1 MSITAPASRPGPALR
16 VGLSRDDLLM
26 RAGVVVLALLL
37 LVMVG
42 LPLWS
47 LLAKGFE
54 DRDGKFVGLANYVS
68 YFSTPALF
76 NSALNSLHVAAVTTA
91 IVVPLAFLY
100 AYALTRAVLPA
111 RWLFQGI
118 SLIPIFAPSLLPGLA
133 LIYLFG
139 NQGFFKGLIGGS
151 IYGFD
156 GIVIAQ
162 VFYCFPHATL
172 ILTTALATADAR
184 LYEAADALGASKLR
198 VFFTVTLPGAKY
210 GLISAALV
218 VFTLVITD
226 FGIAKVIGGNFN
238 VLATD
243 VYKQVIG
250 QQNFSM
256 GAVVGMVLLAP
267 AALAF
272 LVDRLVQ
279 RKQVALLTARA
290 VPLVPKP
297 KLGRDVFFALFCTL
311 VSAGI
316 LAILGMAIWGSLIKY
331 WPYNLSLTLANYDFA
346 TFDAN
351 GWESYWNSVQ
361 MAVWAA
367 LFGTALMFTG
377 AWLNEKTRG
386 FGAMRGVVQFFAFL
400 PMAVPGLVL
409 GLGYIFFFNAV
420 HNPLNFLYATMAIL
434 VINTVAHFYTV
445 GHLTA
450 TTALKQIDP
459 EFEAVSASLK
469 VPIWRTFVRVTAPIC
484 LPAILDI
491 AIYLFVNAMTTVS
504 SVIFLYATDT
514 KLASVAAVNIE
525 EAGATAAA
533 AALCVVIV
541 ATSAAVKAL
550 HLVADRFLLGHL
562 QAWRRR

>member
-1 MSITAPASRPGPALR
+1 MTVAAPTIHPG
-16 VGLSRDDLLM
+16 VSRDDVLM
-26 RAGVVVLALLL
+26 RGGLVLLVVALLL
-37 LVMVG
+37 MVG

-54 DRDGKFVGLANYVS
+54 DRDGHFVGLDNYAA

-76 NSALNSLHVAAVTTA
+76 HSALNSLAVAAAATVV
-91 IVVPLAFLY
+91 VVPLAFTY
-100 AYALTRAVLPA
+100 AYALTRAVLPM
-111 RWLFQGI
+111 RWLFQGV
-118 SLIPIFAPSLLPGLA
+118 SLVPIFAPSLLPGLA

-139 NQGFFKGLIGGS
+139 NQGFFKDLLGGS

-156 GIVIAQ
+156 GILIAQ
-162 VFYCFPHATL
+162 IFYCFPHATL
-172 ILTTALATADAR
+172 ILATALATADAR
-184 LYEAADALGASKLR
+184 LYEAADALGASTLR
-198 VFFTVTLPGAKY
+198 IFLTVTLPGARY

-267 AALAF
+267 AALAY

-279 RKQVALLTARA
+279 RHQVALLTARA
-290 VPLVPKP
+290 VPLVPRPKP
-297 KLGRDVFFALFCTL
+297 GRDAFFTVCCTGI
-311 VSAGI
+311 AIGI
-316 LAILGMAIWGSLIKY
+316 LGILGMAAWGSLVTY
-331 WPYNLSLTLANYDFA
+331 WPYNLSLTLGNYDFA
-346 TFDAN
+346 TVDAN
-351 GWESYWNSVQ
+351 GWDSYYNSVR
-361 MAVWAA
+361 MAVGAA
-367 LFGTALMFTG
+367 VFGTVFMFVG

-386 FGAMRGVVQFFAFL
+386 FGAVRTVVQFLALL

-409 GLGYIFFFNAV
+409 GLGYIFFFNAP
-420 HNPLNFLYATMAIL
+420 HNPLNVLYATMAIL

-469 VPIWRTFVRVTAPIC
+469 VPVWRTFARVTAPIC
-484 LPAILDI
+484 LPTILDI
-491 AIYLFVNAMTTVS
+491 GVYLFVNAMTTVS
-504 SVIFLYATDT
+504 SVIFLYAPDT
-514 KLASVAAVNIE
+514 KLASVAAINIE
-525 EAGATAAA
+525 EAGQTAAA
-533 AALCVVIV
+533 AALCMVIV
-541 ATSAAVKAL
+541 ITSAAMKAL
-550 HLVADRFLLGHL
+550 HLLADRFLLGRV
-562 QAWRRR
+562 QAWRLR

>member
-1 MSITAPASRPGPALR
+1 MSVAAPTLR
-16 VGLSRDDLLM
+16 VRLSRDDLLM
-26 RAGVVVLALLL
+26 RAGVALLAVVLLLI
-37 LVMVG
+37 VG

-54 DRDGKFVGLANYVS
+54 DRDGKFVGLANYIS

-76 NSALNSLHVAAVTTA
+76 NSALNSFQVAAVCTL
-91 IVVPLAFLY
+91 IVVPIAFLY
-100 AYALTRAVLPA
+100 AYALTRAVLPL
-111 RWLFQGI
+111 RWLFQGVA
-118 SLIPIFAPSLLPGLA
+118 LIPIFAPSLLPGLA

-139 NQGFFKGLIGGS
+139 TQGFFKSWLGGGQ
-151 IYGFD
+151 IYGFE

-162 VFYCFPHATL
+162 VFYCLPHAMM
-172 ILTTALATADAR
+172 ILVTALATADAR
-184 LYEAADALGASKLR
+184 LYEAADVLGASKVR

-210 GLISAALV
+210 GVISASLV
-218 VFTLVITD
+218 VFTLVMTD

-272 LVDRLVQ
+272 AVDRFVQ

-290 VPLVPKP
+290 VPLVPRP
-297 KLGRDVFFALFCTL
+297 KAGRDLFYTLFCTL
-311 VSAGI
+311 VAAGI
-316 LAILGMAIWGSLIKY
+316 LTILGMAVWGSFIQY
-331 WPYNLSLTLANYDFA
+331 WPYNLTLTWANYKFES
-346 TFDAN
+346 FDAN
-351 GWESYWNSVQ
+351 GWDSYTNSLA
-361 MAVWAA
+361 MAVGAA
-367 LFGTALMFTG
+367 VVGTTLTFTG
-377 AWLNEKTRG
+377 AWLTEKTKG
-386 FGAMRGVVQFFAFL
+386 FYLLRDLVRLLAFL

-409 GLGYIFFFNAV
+409 GLGYIFFFNALN
-420 HNPLNFLYATMAIL
+420 NPLNFLYATMAIL

-469 VPIWRTFVRVTAPIC
+469 VPIWRTFGRVTVPIC
-484 LPAILDI
+484 LPSILDV
-491 AIYLFVNAMTTVS
+491 AVYMFVNAMTTVS
-504 SVIFLYATDT
+504 SVIFLYAPDT

-525 EAGATAAA
+525 EAGTTAAA
-533 AALCVVIV
+533 TALCVVIV
-541 ATSAAVKAL
+541 VTSAGVKAL
-550 HLVADRFLLGHL
+550 HLLADRFLLGRV

>member
-1 MSITAPASRPGPALR
+1 MSLAAPSVK
-16 VGLSRDDLLM
+16 VGMSRDDLMM
-26 RAGVVVLALLL
+26 RAGIVLLAVLL

-42 LPLWS
+42 LPLWT
-47 LLAKGFE
+47 LLAKGFQ
-54 DRDGKFVGLANYVS
+54 DQDGKFVGLANYVS

-76 NSALNSLHVAAVTTA
+76 NSALNSLHVAAVSTV

-100 AYALTRAVLPA
+100 AYALTRTVLPL

-139 NQGFFKGLIGGS
+139 TQGFFKALLGGGS

-172 ILTTALATADAR
+172 ILVTALATADAR

-272 LVDRLVQ
+272 VVDRLVQ

-297 KLGRDVFFALFCTL
+297 KPGRDFLATLFCTL
-311 VSAGI
+311 VAIGI

-331 WPYNLSLTLANYDFA
+331 WPYNLSLTLDNYDFA
-346 TFDAN
+346 KVDAN
-351 GWESYWNSVQ
+351 GWDSYWNSIE
-361 MAVWAA
+361 MAVGAA
-367 LFGTALMFTG
+367 IFGTALTFTG
-377 AWLNEKTRG
+377 AWLTEKTRG
-386 FGAMRGVVQFFAFL
+386 FYAMRSVVQLLAFL

-409 GLGYIFFFNAV
+409 GLGYIFFFNAPG
-420 HNPLNFLYATMAIL
+420 NPLGFLYATMGIL
-434 VINTVAHFYTV
+434 VVNSVAHFYTV

-459 EFEAVSASLK
+459 EFESVSASLK
-469 VPIWRTFVRVTAPIC
+469 VPVWRTFTRVTAPIC
-484 LPAILDI
+484 LPSILDI

-504 SVIFLYATDT
+504 SVIFLYAPDT

-525 EAGATAAA
+525 EAGTTAAA

-541 ATSAAVKAL
+541 LTSAAVKIV
-550 HLVADRFLLGHL
+550 HLLADRFLLDRL

>member
-1 MSITAPASRPGPALR
+1 VSLAAPVLR
-16 VGLSRDDLLM
+16 IGLSRDDLLM
-26 RAGVVVLALLL
+26 RAGVTVLALVLL
-37 LVMVG
+37 LILG
-42 LPLWS
+42 LPLWA
-47 LLAKGFE
+47 LLSKGFE
-54 DRDGKFVGLANYVS
+54 DSAGHFIGVANYVA

-76 NSALNSLHVAAVTTA
+76 SSALNSFAVATVSTA
-91 IVVPLAFLY
+91 IVIPLAFLY
-100 AYALTRAVLPA
+100 AYALTRTVLPFK
-111 RWLFQGI
+111 WLFQGI
-118 SLIPIFAPSLLPGLA
+118 SLIPIFAPSLLPGLS
-133 LIYLFG
+133 LVYLFG
-139 NQGFFKGLIGGS
+139 TQGFFKALIGGS
-151 IYGFD
+151 IYGFK

-162 VFYCFPHATL
+162 VFYCFPHAVL
-172 ILTTALATADAR
+172 ILTTALSLADAR
-184 LYEAADALGASKLR
+184 LYEAADVLGASRLR

-210 GLISAALV
+210 GLISAAMV

-256 GAVVGMVLLAP
+256 GAVIGMVLLAP

-272 LVDRLVQ
+272 AIDRLVQ
-279 RKQVALLTARA
+279 RQQVALLTARA
-290 VPLVPKP
+290 VPLAPKP
-297 KLGRDVFFALFCTL
+297 KPGRDAFFTLFCVV
-311 VSAGI
+311 VSLFI

-331 WPYNLSLTLANYDFA
+331 WPYNLSLTWANYDFA

-351 GWESYWNSVQ
+351 GWDSYYNSLR
-361 MAVWAA
+361 MAVGAA
-367 LFGTALMFTG
+367 VVGTALMFVG
-377 AWLNEKTRG
+377 AWLNEKTGG
-386 FGAMRGVVQFFAFL
+386 FGAMRGLVQLLAFL

-409 GLGYIFFFNAV
+409 GLGYIFFFNAPW
-420 HNPLNFLYATMAIL
+420 NPLNFLYATMAIL

-459 EFEAVSASLK
+459 EFESVSASLK
-469 VPIWRTFVRVTAPIC
+469 VSVWRTFLRVTVPIC
-484 LPAILDI
+484 LPTILDI

-504 SVIFLYATDT
+504 SVIFLYAPDT
-514 KLASVAAVNIE
+514 KLASVAALNIE
-525 EAGATAAA
+525 EAGTTAAA

-541 ATSAAVKAL
+541 ATSASVKAL
-550 HLVADRFLLGHL
+550 HLVADRFLLGRL

>member
-1 MSITAPASRPGPALR
+1 MSIAAAVRLR
-16 VGLSRDDLLM
+16 TTRLSLSGDELAM
-26 RAGVVVLALLL
+26 RAGVVVLALVL
-37 LVMVG
+37 LVIVG

-54 DRDGKFVGLANYVS
+54 DRDGRFVGLANYLA

-76 NSALNSLHVAAVTTA
+76 DSALNSFHVAAATTL
-91 IVVPLAFLY
+91 IVVPLAFFF
-100 AYALTRAVLPA
+100 AYALTRTVLPA

-133 LIYLFG
+133 LVYLFG
-139 NQGFFKGLIGGS
+139 NQGFFKGLLGGP

-156 GIVIAQ
+156 GILIAQ

-172 ILTTALATADAR
+172 ILVTALATADAR

-272 LVDRLVQ
+272 VVDRLVQ

-290 VPLVPKP
+290 VPLIPRP
-297 KLGRDVFFALFCTL
+297 KLGRDAFFTAFCTL
-311 VSAGI
+311 VSVGI
-316 LAILGMAIWGSLIKY
+316 LAILGMAAWGSLIKY
-331 WPYNLSLTLANYDFA
+331 WPYNLSLTLDNYDFA
-346 TFDAN
+346 KVDAN
-351 GWESYWNSVQ
+351 GWDSYFNSLE
-361 MAVWAA
+361 MAAGAA
-367 LFGTALMFTG
+367 LFGTALMFVG
-377 AWLNEKTRG
+377 AWLNEKTRD
-386 FGAMRGVVQFFAFL
+386 FFLMRGIVQLLAFL

-409 GLGYIFFFNAV
+409 GLGYIFFFNAPG
-420 HNPLNFLYATMAIL
+420 NPLNFLYATMAIL
-434 VINTVAHFYTV
+434 VINAVAHFYTV

-459 EFEAVSASLK
+459 EFESVSASLK
-469 VPIWRTFVRVTAPIC
+469 VPVWRTFARVIVPIC

-504 SVIFLYATDT
+504 SVIFLYAPDT
-514 KLASVAAVNIE
+514 KLASVAALNIE
-525 EAGATAAA
+525 EAGQTAAA
-533 AALCVVIV
+533 AALCIVIV
-541 ATSAAVKAL
+541 VTSASVKAL
-550 HLVADRFLLGHL
+550 HVLSDRFLLGQL

>member
-1 MSITAPASRPGPALR
+1 VSVAASGRPPILR
-16 VGLSRDDLLM
+16 IALSRDDLAM
-26 RAGVVVLALLL
+26 RLGVVLFALVL
-37 LVMVG
+37 LVIVG

-76 NSALNSLHVAAVTTA
+76 DSALNSFHVAAVCTL
-91 IVVPLAFLY
+91 IVVPLAFFY
-100 AYALTRAVLPA
+100 AYALTRTVLPA

-133 LIYLFG
+133 LVYLFG
-139 NQGFFKGLIGGS
+139 NQGFFKGLLGGS

-172 ILTTALATADAR
+172 ILVTALATADAR

-218 VFTLVITD
+218 VFTLVLTD

-256 GAVVGMVLLAP
+256 GAVVGMMLLAP

-290 VPLVPKP
+290 VPLIPRPKF
-297 KLGRDVFFALFCTL
+297 GRDLFFTAFCSL
-311 VSAGI
+311 VSIGI
-316 LAILGMAIWGSLIKY
+316 LGILGMAVWGSLIKY
-331 WPYNLSLTLANYDFA
+331 WPYNLSLTLGNYAFAN
-346 TFDAN
+346 FDAG
-351 GWESYWNSVQ
+351 GWSSYYHSLE
-361 MAVWAA
+361 MAAGAA
-367 LFGTALMFTG
+367 IFGTTLMFVG
-377 AWLNEKTRG
+377 AWLNEKTRE
-386 FGAMRGVVQFFAFL
+386 FFVMRGIVQFLAFL

-409 GLGYIFFFNAV
+409 GLGYIFFFNAPN
-420 HNPLNFLYATMAIL
+420 NPLNFLYATMAIL
-434 VINTVAHFYTV
+434 VINTTAHFYTV

-459 EFEAVSASLK
+459 EFESVSASLK
-469 VPIWRTFVRVTAPIC
+469 VPVWRTFARVTAPIC

-504 SVIFLYATDT
+504 SVIFLYAPDT

-525 EAGATAAA
+525 ESGATAVA
-533 AALCVVIV
+533 AALCIVIV
-541 ATSAAVKAL
+541 ITSAAVKAL
-550 HLVADRFLLGHL
+550 HVLADRFLLGRL
-562 QAWRRR
+562 QAWRQR

>member
-1 MSITAPASRPGPALR
+1 
-16 VGLSRDDLLM
+16 M
-26 RAGVVVLALLL
+26 RAGIVALAGLLL
-37 LVMVG
+37 LIVG
-42 LPLWS
+42 LPLWA

-54 DRDGKFVGLANYVS
+54 NRDGQFVGLANYVA

-76 NSALNSLHVAAVTTA
+76 ASALNSFHVATVSTA

-100 AYALTRAVLPA
+100 AYALTRTCLPGK
-111 RWLFQGI
+111 WLFQGI

-133 LIYLFG
+133 LVYLFG
-139 NQGFFKGLIGGS
+139 TQGFFKALLGGGS

-172 ILTTALATADAR
+172 ILVTALATADAR

-272 LVDRLVQ
+272 VVDRLVQ

-290 VPLVPKP
+290 VPLIPRPKP
-297 KLGRDVFFALFCTL
+297 GRDIAFTLFCTV
-311 VSAGI
+311 VSMGI
-316 LAILGMAIWGSLIKY
+316 LAILGMAVWGSLIKY
-331 WPYNLSLTLANYDFA
+331 WPYNLSLTWANYDFA

-351 GWESYWNSVQ
+351 GWDSYFNSLR
-361 MAVWAA
+361 MAAGAA
-367 LFGTALMFTG
+367 IFGTALMFTG
-377 AWLNEKTRG
+377 AWLNEKTSG
-386 FGAMRGVVQFFAFL
+386 FGAMRSAVQLLAFL
-400 PMAVPGLVL
+400 PMAVPGIVL
-409 GLGYIFFFNAV
+409 GLGYIFFFNAAG
-420 HNPLNFLYATMAIL
+420 NPLNFLYATMAIL

-469 VPIWRTFVRVTAPIC
+469 VPIWRTFARVTAPIC

-504 SVIFLYATDT
+504 SVIFLYAPDT

-525 EAGATAAA
+525 EAGTTAAA

-550 HLVADRFLLGHL
+550 HLVADRFLFARL

>member
-1 MSITAPASRPGPALR
+1 MSLAVSSGK
-16 VGLSRDDLLM
+16 VGLSRDDLVM
-26 RAGVVVLALLL
+26 RAGLVLLAALL

-42 LPLWS
+42 LPLWT
-47 LLAKGFE
+47 LLAKGFQ
-54 DRDGKFVGLANYVS
+54 DQDGKFVGLANYVS

-76 NSALNSLHVAAVTTA
+76 NSALNSLHVAAVSTV

-100 AYALTRAVLPA
+100 AYALTRTVLPV

-118 SLIPIFAPSLLPGLA
+118 ALIPIFAPSLLPGLA

-139 NQGFFKGLIGGS
+139 TQGFFKALLGGGS

-172 ILTTALATADAR
+172 ILVTALATADAR

-272 LVDRLVQ
+272 VVDRLVQ

-290 VPLVPKP
+290 VPLVPTPKP
-297 KLGRDVFFALFCTL
+297 GRDFLATLFCTL
-311 VSAGI
+311 VAIGI

-331 WPYNLSLTLANYDFA
+331 WPYNLSLTLDNYDFA
-346 TFDAN
+346 KVDAN
-351 GWESYWNSVQ
+351 GWDSYWNSIE
-361 MAVWAA
+361 MAIGAA
-367 LFGTALMFTG
+367 LFGTALTFTG
-377 AWLNEKTRG
+377 AWLTEKTRG
-386 FGAMRGVVQFFAFL
+386 FYAMRSVVQLLAFL

-409 GLGYIFFFNAV
+409 GLGYIFFFNAPG
-420 HNPLNFLYATMAIL
+420 NPLGFLYATMGIL
-434 VINTVAHFYTV
+434 VVNSVAHFYTV

-459 EFEAVSASLK
+459 EFESVSASLK
-469 VPIWRTFVRVTAPIC
+469 VPIWRTFTRVTAPIC
-484 LPAILDI
+484 LPSILDI

-504 SVIFLYATDT
+504 SVIFLYAPDT

-525 EAGATAAA
+525 EAGTTAAA

-541 ATSAAVKAL
+541 LTSAAVKIV
-550 HLVADRFLLGHL
+550 HLLADRFLLDRL

>member
-1 MSITAPASRPGPALR
+1 M
-16 VGLSRDDLLM
+16 SRDDLMM
-26 RAGVVVLALLL
+26 RAGIVLLAALL

-42 LPLWS
+42 LPLWT
-47 LLAKGFE
+47 LLAKGFQ
-54 DRDGKFVGLANYVS
+54 DQDGKFVGLANYVS

-76 NSALNSLHVAAVTTA
+76 NSALNSLHVAAVSTV

-100 AYALTRAVLPA
+100 AYALTRTVLPL

-139 NQGFFKGLIGGS
+139 TQGFFKALLGGGS

-172 ILTTALATADAR
+172 ILVTALATADAR

-272 LVDRLVQ
+272 VVDRLVQ

-297 KLGRDVFFALFCTL
+297 KPGRDFLATLFCTL
-311 VSAGI
+311 VAIGI

-331 WPYNLSLTLANYDFA
+331 WPYNLSLTLDNYDFA
-346 TFDAN
+346 KVDAN
-351 GWESYWNSVQ
+351 GWDSYWNSIE
-361 MAVWAA
+361 MAVGAA
-367 LFGTALMFTG
+367 IFGTALTFTG
-377 AWLNEKTRG
+377 AWLTEKTRG
-386 FGAMRGVVQFFAFL
+386 FYAMRSVVQLLAFL

-409 GLGYIFFFNAV
+409 GLGYIFFFNAPG
-420 HNPLNFLYATMAIL
+420 NPLGFLYATMGIL
-434 VINTVAHFYTV
+434 VVNSVAHFYTV

-459 EFEAVSASLK
+459 EFESVSASLK
-469 VPIWRTFVRVTAPIC
+469 VPVWRTFTRVTAPIC
-484 LPAILDI
+484 LPSILDI

-504 SVIFLYATDT
+504 SVIFLYAPDT

-525 EAGATAAA
+525 EAGTTAAA

-541 ATSAAVKAL
+541 LTSAAVKIV
-550 HLVADRFLLGHL
+550 HLLADRFLLDRL